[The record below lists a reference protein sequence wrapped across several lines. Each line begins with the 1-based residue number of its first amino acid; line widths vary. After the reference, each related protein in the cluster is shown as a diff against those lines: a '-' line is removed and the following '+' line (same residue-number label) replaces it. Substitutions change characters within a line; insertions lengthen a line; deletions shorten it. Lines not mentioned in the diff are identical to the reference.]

1 MSEKER
7 LELLAMGGELKN
19 SWIDSYQKLLEES
32 SLEAIAKKNAISS
45 IASLT
50 ATSTMEEMMKK
61 IDSNHSLSTTAS
73 TTEEMIKALGVNSSL
88 SESISAE
95 AMLKALGTNHSYLED
110 YEKQFKAYTHQDIH
124 KQLADTFA
132 TLTASQIP
140 KEAIGSYFDH
150 ALGLNLLMPQN
161 SSKKSSVETEN
172 KKVEEIKV
180 PQVKPIKINS
190 IQLNNFRF
198 FTDNEKNNTFKIG
211 GKNVLIYGENG
222 SGKSSLFKAFE
233 FLAKKKIMPEEFEA
247 CVNKFSNDTDTFL
260 EFEFD
265 NGKTAKIEKDY
276 LEVDENN
283 VFIKN
288 LSIFKPMLNYQKLL
302 QISYNEQSANDEKN
316 LYSFFETILEE
327 YPIGEDKIL
336 SSLKGDK
343 YFAEFKKIIHTVL
356 LKEINLALEKFDHNF
371 KIREILFDGFD
382 KTVFLKID
390 YFEQDTGKF
399 HLFLNEARLSALA
412 MSVYF
417 AIIKKQFSYLQD
429 ESLKILV
436 LDDLLIS
443 LDMNNRMHLVDIL
456 KDEFSEYQIFFFTH
470 DKGLFE
476 IFKEKMEWR
485 AFEIYVDKHDSGY
498 EVPFLKVSN
507 SLIEQAKLQKHLKN
521 YDCCANLLRQSTE
534 KLLCKFLPPEKLVN
548 KNCKELDLNGLIQ
561 NAISF
566 ENAKTTVKN
575 QTIIDSLTK
584 LQTYRKII
592 LNSGSHHND
601 VVIYKKELAEAIEVI
616 EKLENDF
623 K

>member
-19 SWIDSYQKLLEES
+19 SWIDAYQKLLEES

-61 IDSNHSLSTTAS
+61 IDSNHSLSTIAS
-73 TTEEMIKALGVNSSL
+73 TTEEM
-88 SESISAE
+88 
-95 AMLKALGTNHSYLED
+95 MKALGTNHSYLED

-124 KQLADTFA
+124 NQLADTFS
-132 TLTASQIP
+132 TLTTSQIP
-140 KEAIGSYFDH
+140 KETLGSYFDN
-150 ALGLNLLMPQN
+150 ALGLNLLIPQN
-161 SSKKSSVETEN
+161 SSKKSSGETEN

-198 FTDNEKNNTFKIG
+198 FTDDEQNNIFKIDS
-211 GKNVLIYGENG
+211 KNVLIYGENG

-302 QISYNEQSANDEKN
+302 QVSYNEQSANDEKN

-327 YPIGEDKIL
+327 YPIGEDKTL
-336 SSLKGDK
+336 SSLKGEK
-343 YFAEFKKIIHTVL
+343 YFAEFKKIINVVL

-456 KDEFSEYQIFFFTH
+456 KYEFSEYQIFFFTH

-485 AFEIYVDKHDSGY
+485 AFEIYVDKHTDGY
-498 EVPFLKVSN
+498 EVPFLKASN
-507 SLIEQAKLQKHLKN
+507 SLMEQAKLQKHLKN
-521 YDCCANLLRQSTE
+521 YDCCANLLRQCSE

-566 ENAKTTVKN
+566 ENAKATSKN
-575 QTIIDSLTK
+575 QAIINSLTK
-584 LQTYRKII
+584 LQTYRKTI

-601 VVIYKKELAEAIEVI
+601 VVIYKKELVEAIEVI
-616 EKLENDF
+616 EKLE
-623 K
+623 KIVK